1 MNPEPYKEPYTMTK
15 WDLSQECRVAS
26 TYESNNKIYLRRVR
40 WWKKVLSDIIEGD
53 KIQMIISMGRKSI

>member
-26 TYESNNKIYLRRVR
+26 TYESNNKIYLRRGQNSNDNLNGQ
-40 WWKKVLSDIIEGD
+40 KKHLTKFNTLS
-53 KIQMIISMGRKSI
+53 

>member
-26 TYESNNKIYLRRVR
+26 TYESNNKIYLRRGQKSNDHLHGQ
-40 WWKKVLSDIIEGD
+40 KKHLTKFNTLS
-53 KIQMIISMGRKSI
+53 